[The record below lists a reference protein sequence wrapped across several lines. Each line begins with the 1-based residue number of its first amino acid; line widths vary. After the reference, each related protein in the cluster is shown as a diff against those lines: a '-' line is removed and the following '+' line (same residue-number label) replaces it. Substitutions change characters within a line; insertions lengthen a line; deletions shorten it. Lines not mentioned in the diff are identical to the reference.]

1 MNTEDTNDQVE
12 QETSDTV
19 EDINSE
25 LAKFKGLAENYRIR
39 AEKAEAKAKSAKGET
54 FDPETIRK
62 EAEAAARATLEQR
75 DLDELEHSDE
85 VKESIKQIAQLKGV
99 SVRSAAKDPYIAHL
113 VAQEEATRRMNEAA
127 DNGGKK
133 GMKSSY
139 DPSRPLDPND
149 FDLSTEEG
157 RKSWEEA
164 KAARRKS

>member
-1 MNTEDTNDQVE
+1 MQEENNEQVE
-12 QETSDTV
+12 QETSETANDVT
-19 EDINSE
+19 SE
-25 LAKFKGLAENYRIR
+25 LAKFKELAENYRIR
-39 AEKAEAKAKSAKGET
+39 AEKAEAKAKGKGET
-54 FDPETIRK
+54 FDPDTIRK

-75 DLDELEHSDE
+75 DLDELEHSDDI
-85 VKESIKQIAQLKGV
+85 KESIKQIAQLKGV
-99 SVRSAAKDPYIAHL
+99 SVRTAAKDPYIAHL

-133 GMKSSY
+133 GLKSSY
-139 DPSRPLDPND
+139 DPSQPLNPND